1 MRRAYEHPFA
11 PVLGCALACLV
22 YLLVRPATADMAAH
36 AYRAWLFQHQGLT
49 VWNAQWYGGHHV
61 LGYSLL
67 FAPVA
72 AALGPAWVGVIA
84 ALAAVALC
92 TPLAREAAPSPA
104 AGATA
109 AWLFTAGVLSN
120 VAIGRMPF
128 LLGIALGVGAWSAA
142 RSRRRVL
149 SGALGLATMLASPVA
164 GVFLMLGALAK
175 LLADGRASLRTVAW
189 LAIPTFAGGIALY

>member
-11 PVLGCALACLV
+11 PVLGWALACLV

-84 ALAAVALC
+84 APAAVALF

-128 LLGIALGVGAWSAA
+128 LLGIALGGAAWRAA
-142 RSRRRVL
+142 RAQRR
-149 SGALGLATMLASPVA
+149 G
-164 GVFLMLGALAK
+164 F
-175 LLADGRASLRTVAW
+175 
-189 LAIPTFAGGIALY
+189 